1 MKTRDPQYNGESVTN
16 LEKIFNAASRQRRAA
31 AVCILLRDDCRQC
44 PVHGKDCVFDENK
57 EPLADWALEDSQ
69 EKGTI

>member
-1 MKTRDPQYNGESVTN
+1 MTN
-16 LEKIFNAASRQRRAA
+16 LEKAFNSAPRKSRAA
-31 AVCILLRDDCRQC
+31 AVCLLLRGDCLQC
-44 PVHGKDCVFDENK
+44 PVYGKDCIFDENK